1 MLEMT
6 FQIIFLGS
14 PLLLAAI
21 AQGLCIKYD
30 WLSRLRRPIDFGKSY
45 KGKRIFGDHK
55 TWRGVTIN
63 VFFCSLGA
71 EKHIDCHSPINVFF
85 CSLGAI
91 IQAWLQSK
99 GDLPQWLFLLDYK
112 SQALT
117 IGILIGFG
125 MTVGELPNS
134 FLKRRFGIPPGKSRA
149 GPLGVAFFISDQVDL
164 TIGIWVFLFFLIR
177 PSLWLVLWSL
187 LLTLALHLAV
197 SSVGYLLG
205 MRKTLV

>member
-6 FQIIFLGS
+6 SQILFLGS

-30 WLSRLRRPIDFGKSY
+30 WLSRLRRPLDLGRVY

-55 TWRGVTIN
+55 TWRGLAIN
-63 VFFCSLGA
+63 VL
-71 EKHIDCHSPINVFF
+71 F

-91 IQAWLQSK
+91 IQAWLQGK
-99 GDLPQWLFLLDYK
+99 GVLPQGLFLLDYE
-112 SQALT
+112 SHALT
-117 IGILIGFG
+117 VGVLIGLG

-134 FLKRRFGIPPGKSRA
+134 FLKRRFEIPPGKSRD
-149 GPLGVAFFISDQVDL
+149 GPLGIAFFIYDQVDL

>member
-55 TWRGVTIN
+55 TWRGLTV
-63 VFFCSLGA
+63 
-71 EKHIDCHSPINVFF
+71 NVFF

-134 FLKRRFGIPPGKSRA
+134 FLKRRFGIPPGKSRE

>member
-55 TWRGVTIN
+55 TWRGLT
-63 VFFCSLGA
+63 
-71 EKHIDCHSPINVFF
+71 INVFF

-99 GDLPQWLFLLDYK
+99 GGLPQWLFLLDYK

-134 FLKRRFGIPPGKSRA
+134 FLKRRFGIPPGKSRE
-149 GPLGVAFFISDQVDL
+149 GPLWVAFFISDQVDL
-164 TIGIWVFLFFLIR
+164 AIGIWVFLFFLIR

>member
-6 FQIIFLGS
+6 FQILFLGS

-30 WLSRLRRPIDFGKSY
+30 WLSRLRRPIDFGRTY

-55 TWRGVTIN
+55 TWMGLTIN
-63 VFFCSLGA
+63 VLFCSLGA
-71 EKHIDCHSPINVFF
+71 F
-85 CSLGAI
+85 
-91 IQAWLQSK
+91 IQAWLQGK
-99 GDLPQWLFLLDYK
+99 GTLPQWLFLLDYK
-112 SQALT
+112 SHALT
-117 IGILIGFG
+117 VGILIGFG

-134 FLKRRFGIPPGKSRA
+134 FLKRRFEIPPGKSRE
-149 GPLGVAFFISDQVDL
+149 GPLGIAFFIYDQVDL
-164 TIGIWVFLFFLIR
+164 TIGIWVFLFFLVR

>member
-55 TWRGVTIN
+55 TWRGLIIN
-63 VFFCSLGA
+63 VL
-71 EKHIDCHSPINVFF
+71 F

-149 GPLGVAFFISDQVDL
+149 GPLGVAFFITDQVDL

>member
-6 FQIIFLGS
+6 FQNLFLGS

-30 WLSRLRRPIDFGKSY
+30 WLSRLRRPLDLGRVY

-55 TWRGVTIN
+55 TWRGLAIN
-63 VFFCSLGA
+63 VL
-71 EKHIDCHSPINVFF
+71 F

-91 IQAWLQSK
+91 IQAWLQGK
-99 GDLPQWLFLLDYK
+99 GVLPQWLFLLDYE
-112 SQALT
+112 SHALT
-117 IGILIGFG
+117 VGVLIGLG

-134 FLKRRFGIPPGKSRA
+134 FLKRRFDIPPGKSRE
-149 GPLGVAFFISDQVDL
+149 GPLGIAFFIYDQVDL

>member
-55 TWRGVTIN
+55 TWRGLIIN
-63 VFFCSLGA
+63 VL
-71 EKHIDCHSPINVFF
+71 F

-134 FLKRRFGIPPGKSRA
+134 FLKRRFGIPPGKSRE

>member
-6 FQIIFLGS
+6 SQILFLGS

-30 WLSRLRRPIDFGKSY
+30 WLSRLRRPLDLGRVY

-55 TWRGVTIN
+55 TWRGLAIN
-63 VFFCSLGA
+63 VL
-71 EKHIDCHSPINVFF
+71 F

-91 IQAWLQSK
+91 IQAWLQGK
-99 GDLPQWLFLLDYK
+99 RVLPQWLFLLDYE
-112 SQALT
+112 SHALT
-117 IGILIGFG
+117 VGVLIGLG

-134 FLKRRFGIPPGKSRA
+134 FLKRRFEIPPGKSRE
-149 GPLGVAFFISDQVDL
+149 GPLGIAFFIYDQVDL